1 MSMRCRRHDGAATF
15 LPTFFREVSAMKK
28 LAAAIVLVVAVSSVP
43 AADPPALVNYQGVL
57 RDASDKPRAGT
68 FDMVFRFYDALSAGS
83 EILVDAHTGGGGN
96 AVIVSGGLFNV
107 QLGGGTLTDGSGAGT
122 YASLDQVFRDYGTVY
137 LQITVGAETLSPRIR
152 IQSAAY
158 AFNASNLQGKP
169 ASSFL
174 DTTSSTQTKSGH
186 LNVNGGF
193 DASVASGVA
202 LNANGTQT
210 GGAFGANGAFAYVA
224 DTGFIKT
231 GIRAQGDDA
240 GGYFKDNNSSGT
252 AYVAHGDYGI
262 DATGTSAGGYFSDN
276 GYNYAYLGQSGGYGL
291 SANGTLAGGSF
302 FSTGF
307 GNAYLALGNTGI
319 NAGGA
324 PAGHFHTYAGAGSID
339 LATGD
344 FGALGHGRY
353 PGAGAY
359 FDDPNA
365 SGKCWIGFGDEGI
378 YGIGAYAGGYFTR
391 SYHNVEAILGS
402 SDAGGN
408 PIGVYGHS
416 NEAGAYPGFFA
427 DDYVGS
433 YTWVGA
439 NGSKVIGVGSVNFIQ
454 NHPTDATK
462 TIVYAA
468 PEGDEVA
475 VYTRG
480 SARLVNGEAKVA
492 LGETFKWVTNPDIGL
507 TAHLTPR
514 DEPVALAVVA
524 VSPGELLVRGP
535 AGSTATFDYLVYGLR
550 VGFEDRAVVQTKRQE
565 AYIPSHS
572 VEEDEYAK
580 APELRSYSAL
590 SRYTRMR
597 RALTGSALAPDLTA
611 SKALESAIHV
621 FNRATDARGPHPD
634 GLHPAPTAPAP
645 PPAAAPG
652 GRPAPAASAAAL
664 AQPVAP
670 TTAPE
675 ILPAASRRDLTL
687 VGVSETVEPGD
698 VVANDPQ
705 RLGELRRASTAAD
718 PGVVGIVAGDTGT
731 SWSEKAPLVFAGSVS
746 VCKVDASY
754 GPIVANDLLVAS
766 PTAGHAMR
774 AGDDPKQ
781 GTVVGKALE
790 PWEAGTG
797 TIRVLV
803 MSR

>member
-1 MSMRCRRHDGAATF
+1 
-15 LPTFFREVSAMKK
+15 MKK
-28 LAAAIVLVVAVSSVP
+28 LVAAVALVVAVSSAH

-68 FDMVFRFYDALSAGS
+68 FDMVFRFYDAQSAGS

-96 AVIVSGGLFNV
+96 AVIVTGGLFNV
-107 QLGGGTLTDGSGAGT
+107 PLGGGTLADGSGAGSYT
-122 YASLDQVFRDYGTVY
+122 SLDQVFRDYGTVY

-152 IQSAAY
+152 VQSAAY

-174 DTTSSTQTKSGH
+174 DTTASTQTKSGH

-262 DATGTSAGGYFSDN
+262 DATGTSAGGFFSDN
-276 GYNYAYLGQSGGYGL
+276 GSNYLYAGQSGGYGM
-291 SANGTLAGGSF
+291 SANGTIAGGAF
-302 FSTGF
+302 FCNGF
-307 GNAYLALGNTGI
+307 GNAYLAIGNTGI
-319 NAGGA
+319 NATGN
-324 PAGHFHTYAGAGSID
+324 PAGHFNTYAGAGSID
-339 LATGD
+339 LASGD

-353 PGAGAY
+353 PGAGGY
-359 FDDPNA
+359 FDDPNG

-391 SYHNVEAILGS
+391 SYHNVQAFLGS
-402 SDAGGN
+402 SDYWGN
-408 PIGVYGHS
+408 PIAVYGYS
-416 NEAGAYPGFFA
+416 NESGAFPGYFHDDTTGAY
-427 DDYVGS
+427 S
-433 YTWVGA
+433 WVGA
-439 NGSKVIGVGSVNFIQ
+439 AAAKITGTGGVYFVQ
-454 NHPTDATK
+454 NHPSDPTK
-462 TIVYAA
+462 TIAYAA

-480 SARLVNGEAKVA
+480 SARLVNGEAKVT

-514 DEPVALAVVA
+514 DEPVALAVES
-524 VSPGELLVRGP
+524 VSPSELVVRGP
-535 AGSTATFDYLVYGLR
+535 RGSNAQFDYLVYGLR
-550 VGFEDRAVVQTKRQE
+550 IGFEDRAVVETKREE

-572 VEEDEYAK
+572 VEEAAYAR

-590 SRYTRMR
+590 SRFTRMQQ
-597 RALTGSALAPDLTA
+597 ALTGRSRAPDLAA
-611 SKALESAIHV
+611 SKALENAIHV
-621 FNRATDARGPHPD
+621 FDPATDARGPRKEGLVPIPPSPASLPTSMPSSTPTRAESTVPVTPASLPD
-634 GLHPAPTAPAP
+634 HQPAVA
-645 PPAAAPG
+645 
-652 GRPAPAASAAAL
+652 RPDP
-664 AQPVAP
+664 
-670 TTAPE
+670 
-675 ILPAASRRDLTL
+675 TL
-687 VGVSETVEPGD
+687 VGVSERVEAGD

-705 RLGELRRASTAAD
+705 RLGELRRASAAAD
-718 PGVVGIVAGDTGT
+718 PGVVGIIAGDTGT
-731 SWSEKAPLVFAGSVS
+731 GWSDKAPLAFAGSV
-746 VCKVDASY
+746 VACKVDASY
-754 GPIVANDLLVAS
+754 GPIVPNDLLVAS
-766 PTAGHAMR
+766 ATAGFAMR
-774 AGDDPKQ
+774 AGENPKQ